1 MSSRLD
7 DPLAREHAALRA
19 KAMADQKAFSRS
31 PEGSLGALV
40 MQAADI
46 ATRMKADGASDR
58 ERFAVVEA
66 TIRECWPRTRTWK
79 YLCESC
85 RDTGLVIRADVV
97 NKLGCRVDE
106 GVPCHCSA
114 GARFRERPRG
124 EDDDFT
130 QAGKVTKP
138 KGFTRFGR

>member
-7 DPLAREHAALRA
+7 DPLAREHAALR
-19 KAMADQKAFSRS
+19 KQAMADRRTFARS
-31 PEGSLGALV
+31 PEGSLGTVV
-40 MQAADI
+40 MQAVDI
-46 ATRMKADGASDR
+46 ASRMKADGATDG
-58 ERFAVVEA
+58 ERFAVVESVLRQFWPYA
-66 TIRECWPRTRTWK
+66 REWK

-85 RDTGLVIRADVV
+85 RDLGLVIQPNVLNR
-97 NKLGCRVDE
+97 LGCLVDE

-124 EDDDFT
+124 GDDDFT
-130 QAGKVTKP
+130 QAGKVAKP